1 MKIISSR
8 LAELGVKVPVMH
20 PAILFFSPSTF
31 IKAHP
36 SRLVDYTALY
46 AGENIADITSL
57 LSAGE
62 IVEQLARG
70 FDH

>member
-1 MKIISSR
+1 
-8 LAELGVKVPVMH
+8 MH
-20 PAILFFSPSTF
+20 PAIPFFLPSTF

-36 SRLVDYTALY
+36 SRLVDCTALH

-57 LSAGE
+57 PSAGE

-70 FDH
+70 FDD